1 MNVIKELK
9 TTKDRIKEVL
19 RTDERARNS
28 DLWLTFQI
36 WRNYDKV
43 NFYIP
48 YNRLTDLT
56 SMETIRRQRQVIQNK
71 ECLYLPTDEETKNKR
86 KQKESVFYRY
96 FGGLNVRH

>member
-1 MNVIKELK
+1 MNVITEPK

-36 WRNYDKV
+36 WQNYNKV

-71 ECLYLPTDEETKNKR
+71 EGLYPPTDEETKNKR
-86 KQKESVFYRY
+86 KQKESVFLRY
-96 FGGLNVRH
+96 LGGLRC